1 MSESNDTGFSRK
13 IRTVALPVTVAAVIA
28 LLAGLGLS
36 RLVWN
41 QKNSPV
47 SAESECS
54 ATDVAETVMKSV
66 VTIAVSDKSGTPQ
79 GTGAGEF
86 ITSRGHI
93 LTNNHVVSPA
103 RDSGAITVQSV
114 SGQRA
119 EADLIGRDPHTD
131 IAVLKVDGMKTHPI
145 TFADPPD
152 VEVGQRVFAVGAPL
166 GLSDSITAGIIS
178 GVNRTVRV
186 PSDNDTTALLVAAI
200 QTDASINPGNSGG
213 TLADCRGHLV
223 GVPTAGATAPDST
236 GAPVTGSIGLGFAI
250 PAEAAET
257 IAEELIKDGRVVHG
271 YLGAGVVPVQ
281 SADGAAFGL
290 YINVVTRGGPAESAG
305 LNKGDVITEVDG
317 AEIQNADQ
325 LQATT
330 LTKRPGDQVR
340 LTYIRDGE
348 TTTASVTLGKLG

>member
-1 MSESNDTGFSRK
+1 MSESNDTGFSSK
-13 IRTVALPVTVAAVIA
+13 ARTVAVPVTVAAIIA
-28 LLAGLGLS
+28 LLVGLGLS

-41 QKNSPV
+41 QKDSPA

-54 ATDVAETVMKSV
+54 ATDVAATVMKSV
-66 VTIAVSDKSGTPQ
+66 VTIAVADKNGKAQ

-86 ITSRGHI
+86 ITSDGHI

-103 RDSGAITVQSV
+103 ANSGTITVQSV
-114 SGQRA
+114 SRQRA
-119 EADLIGRDPHTD
+119 EAELIGRDPHTD
-131 IAVLKVDGMKTHPI
+131 IAVLKVDETTSHPI

-166 GLSDSITAGIIS
+166 GLSDSMTAGIIS

-213 TLADCRGHLV
+213 TLADCHGHLV

-236 GAPVTGSIGLGFAI
+236 GAPVAGSIGLGFAI
-250 PAEAAET
+250 PAEAAKT
-257 IAEELIKDGRVVHG
+257 IAKELIEDGRVTHG

-281 SADGAAFGL
+281 SEDGTALGL
-290 YINVVTRGGPAESAG
+290 YINVLTPDGPAASAG
-305 LNKGDVITEVDG
+305 LRKGDAITKADDAEVH
-317 AEIQNADQ
+317 NADQ
-325 LQATT
+325 LQAVT
-330 LTKRPGDQVR
+330 LTKRPGEQVT
-340 LTYIRDGE
+340 LTYIREGKP
-348 TTTASVTLGKLG
+348 TTADVTLGKLG